1 VRFPLYW
8 WIRLHFFAVAWHTTV
23 RTITDMLV
31 LGYVQIGKLGK
42 GSSASVFKA
51 VDIYSLRLVAV
62 KVINFGSDTKAHRQ
76 IKHEVT
82 ALRSQRAPLLSA
94 GFGADSGTTPCPNIS
109 RFYGCVVNKS
119 QKQASIAMEYE
130 SCGSLEDWTKEGM
143 PTPEPWLAH
152 VAHSVLKVCV
162 RVRCCCALL
171 LLQCITVAVACGPV
185 LGHFFFGSALW
196 MYARSFVRTSGYW
209 L

>member
-1 VRFPLYW
+1 
-8 WIRLHFFAVAWHTTV
+8 
-23 RTITDMLV
+23 
-31 LGYVQIGKLGK
+31 VQIGKLGK

-94 GFGADSGTTPCPNIS
+94 GFGADAGTTPCPNIS

-152 VAHSVLKVCV
+152 VAHSVLKVRTKRYCFT
-162 RVRCCCALL
+162 LL
-171 LLQCITVAVACGPV
+171 LHRIGAVTFKNDARPFFIAMWIHTVACI
-185 LGHFFFGSALW
+185 H
-196 MYARSFVRTSGYW
+196 
-209 L
+209 